1 MFGKKKNEADK
12 TEPKVQK
19 NSDSTTEKESESEI
33 RETADPIIQ
42 EGTESS
48 DEKAANEDTTNA
60 EAFQQH
66 SKSSFLIK
74 KRTSEKDTILQR
86 VDISQLI
93 EKYPALDSIKDLTA
107 LNSPLLFI
115 SECAEKGIKK
125 HIAWG
130 KTTKTNMCEQGGILV
145 GRPFLVGESV
155 LGIAEYVIPAEIKR
169 ASSAYLEMG
178 TETWTKMLDIYDEH
192 YKEDGLYIIG
202 WFHTHPNSL
211 PVFMSSTDMGTQRTF
226 FNQDWH
232 FSIVLNPHRH
242 LIACFNSAKADK
254 CKYYPSNFVDR

>member
-1 MFGKKKNEADK
+1 MFDKKKKEADK

-19 NSDSTTEKESESEI
+19 NSDAATEKEPDTEI
-33 RETADPIIQ
+33 RKTADPIIQ
-42 EGTESS
+42 EGKESAV
-48 DEKAANEDTTNA
+48 EKADNEDATNA
-60 EAFQQH
+60 EVAQQH
-66 SKSSFLIK
+66 SKSSFVIK
-74 KRTSEKDTILQR
+74 KRTSEKDAILQS

-93 EKYPALDSIKDLTA
+93 EKYPALNSIKDLA
-107 LNSPLLFI
+107 NLNSPLLVI

-130 KTTKTNMCEQGGILV
+130 KITKTNMCEQGGILV

-155 LGIAEYVIPAEIKR
+155 LGIVEYAIPAEIKR

-192 YKEDGLYIIG
+192 YKENGLYIIG
-202 WFHTHPNSL
+202 WFHTHPNDL
-211 PVFMSSTDMGTQRTF
+211 PVFMSSTDMGTQRAF